1 MNVSTRNC
9 DHITSRGLLEG
20 KLPPCQGILILC
32 LFLCFLLE
40 TIHSFRQAF
49 CFFLF
54 LCPQYTLYCLAC
66 AKHSEK
72 DALDLMNE

>member
-1 MNVSTRNC
+1 MNVSTLNC

-20 KLPPCQGILILC
+20 KLPPRQGILILC

-49 CFFLF
+49 CFFYFCVLSTHCTAWHV
-54 LCPQYTLYCLAC
+54 LGTQKKVLWI
-66 AKHSEK
+66 
-72 DALDLMNE
+72 

>member
-1 MNVSTRNC
+1 MNVSTLNC

-20 KLPPCQGILILC
+20 KLPPRQGILILC

-54 LCPQYTLYCLAC
+54 LCSQYTLYCLAC
-66 AKHSEK
+66 ARHSEK
-72 DALDLMNE
+72 GALDLMNE

>member
-49 CFFLF
+49 CFFFISVSSVHIVLPGM
-54 LCPQYTLYCLAC
+54 C
-66 AKHSEK
+66 
-72 DALDLMNE
+72 